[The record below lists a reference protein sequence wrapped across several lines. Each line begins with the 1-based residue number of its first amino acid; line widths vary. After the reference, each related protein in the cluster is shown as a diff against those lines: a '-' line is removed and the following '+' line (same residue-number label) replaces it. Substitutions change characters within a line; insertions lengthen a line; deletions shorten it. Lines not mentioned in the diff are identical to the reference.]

1 MPASHSSLWHSP
13 CNSSEICG
21 ALARVGFL
29 SQWKSQLKD
38 LKHAA
43 ISRPTCEMYWSVPT
57 TSWQI
62 YWFTSL
68 HWLDRIVALFCI
80 RKKILKLRVS
90 RNVFLGYLHPT
101 NMTWSLPISG
111 NYHMVGACGAFAVE
125 PAGDHDSNVSK
136 SITCEDW
143 ESIHRKAK
151 IIKISMWPFIKIP
164 LIPKLW
170 YSNPSQHQ
178 AQTSRKKYPKIT
190 NLYGL

>member
-1 MPASHSSLWHSP
+1 MLLSADPPVKCIDRCQPRPGRFICSRHFTGLIELLLYFAYVKNSWSWGYPEMFSLDTF
-13 CNSSEICG
+13 
-21 ALARVGFL
+21 A
-29 SQWKSQLKD
+29 
-38 LKHAA
+38 
-43 ISRPTCEMYWSVPT
+43 
-57 TSWQI
+57 
-62 YWFTSL
+62 
-68 HWLDRIVALFCI
+68 
-80 RKKILKLRVS
+80 
-90 RNVFLGYLHPT
+90 PT

-178 AQTSRKKYPKIT
+178 AQTSRKHIPRSPTFTACSDLATPGYPMRRW
-190 NLYGL
+190 